1 MATVKELMKQ
11 GKKAEIWTKLCGHL
25 DLNIDEY
32 MEIQERLLFEQIDY
46 LKYSEIGK
54 ALLGEKIP
62 TTIEEFCNLVPLTT
76 YKDYDPFF
84 KDQKSDV
91 LPFEPFGWARTSGR
105 SGEYPWKW
113 APYTKQMF
121 DQLGNGSISAILM
134 SSATRKGEVNI
145 DPHNVLLL
153 GTAPRPYMSGFLSV
167 SVEEQ
172 SGFRF
177 VPPLAEG
184 ENMDFG
190 ERINAGFK
198 QGMIT
203 GLDYF
208 YGLASILAKIGERF
222 ESGGGTGKPSAAM
235 LKPSVFLRL
244 VKGYLS
250 AKLGK
255 RNLLPKDI
263 WNMKGVLTGGT
274 DTEIFRKKIEYYWGK
289 QPLEGYA
296 CTEGGI
302 FGFQSWSYKGMTLV
316 PDSNFY
322 EFIPFDEHIKSRID
336 KNYTPRTL
344 LFRDLKPGI
353 YEMVFTNL
361 LGGVFTRYRIGDLIE
376 VVSMRDDEVG
386 VDLPQIRFYSRC
398 DDIIDLGGL
407 VRLTEKAIWLVIE
420 ESKFRYVD
428 WIARKE
434 EKDGKPVLHLYL
446 ELADS
451 ETTPLDKIEAALREN
466 FRTMN
471 NEFADFEKMMGKE
484 NFIVTRLKNGVF
496 AKYMEEQRAAGADLA
511 HLKPTHM
518 QAPEKVI
525 KRLLS

>member
-1 MATVKELMKQ
+1 MATVKELLKQ
-11 GKKAEIWTKLCGHL
+11 GKKAEIWTRLCGHL
-25 DLNIDEY
+25 DLNIEEF
-32 MEIQERLLFEQIDY
+32 MEIQERLLFEQIEY
-46 LKYSEIGK
+46 LQNSEIGK
-54 ALLGEKIP
+54 ALLGDKIP
-62 TTIEEFCNLVPLTT
+62 TTVEEFCNLVPLTT
-76 YKDYDPFF
+76 YKDYDSFF
-84 KDQKSDV
+84 KDQKSES

-113 APYTKQMF
+113 APYTKQMY
-121 DQLGNGSISAILM
+121 DQLGTGSITAIVM

-153 GTAPRPYMSGFLSV
+153 GTAPRPYMSGYLSL

-177 VPPLAEG
+177 VPPLSEG
-184 ENMDFG
+184 KNMDFQ
-190 ERINAGFK
+190 ERINSGFQ

-222 ESGGGTGKPSAAM
+222 ESGGSTGKLSPAM
-235 LKPSVFLRL
+235 LRPNVLFRL
-244 VKGYLS
+244 VKGYIN
-250 AKLGK
+250 AKIGK

-274 DTEIFRKKIEYYWGK
+274 DTDIFRKKIEYYWGK

-302 FGFQSWSYKGMTLV
+302 FAFQSWSYKGMTLV

-322 EFIPFDEHIKSRID
+322 EFIPYDEHIKSRLD
-336 KNYTPRTL
+336 KNYKPKTL
-344 LFRDLKPGI
+344 LFRDLEPGI

-376 VVSMRDDEVG
+376 VISMQDEEIG
-386 VDLPQIRFYSRC
+386 INLPQIRFYSRG
-398 DDIIDLGGL
+398 DDIIDLAGL
-407 VRLTEKAIWLVIE
+407 VRLTERAIWLVIE
-420 ESKFRYVD
+420 QSGIEYVD

-434 EKDGKPVLHLYL
+434 EKDGQPILHLYI
-446 ELADS
+446 EFPVGYSTSINQVDEMVRESFRKMNS
-451 ETTPLDKIEAALREN
+451 E
-466 FRTMN
+466 FS
-471 NEFADFEKMMGKE
+471 DFENMLGKE
-484 NFIVTRLKNGVF
+484 NFVVTKLKDGAF
-496 AKYMEEQRAAGADLA
+496 ATYMDEQRQAGADLA